1 MKRALLLLALAMPCT
16 TALADIATAER
27 QVQAQQLNA
36 AEATLRAPAQHPE
49 TPTRS
54 SCWPGC

>member
-27 QVQAQQLNA
+27 QVQAQQLS
-36 AEATLRAPAQHPE
+36 LIHI
-49 TPTRS
+49 
-54 SCWPGC
+54 